1 MLASSIK
8 EHPAD
13 VVVDAFNEKVLKEA
27 AIYGANASEKKQYYQ
42 GFWNYEAV
50 SHAIFWKN
58 IFSKLVETY
67 WLEKDSPT
75 EFSVLFSQN
84 QQIYQSGFSI
94 LENKVVEEF
103 LYCRDHSKK

>member
-13 VVVDAFNEKVLKEA
+13 DVVDAFNEKVLKEA

-50 SHAIFWKN
+50 SHAIF
-58 IFSKLVETY
+58 
-67 WLEKDSPT
+67 
-75 EFSVLFSQN
+75 
-84 QQIYQSGFSI
+84 
-94 LENKVVEEF
+94 
-103 LYCRDHSKK
+103 